1 MWVQG
6 VGARDPKCAR
16 RTVFEDACENA
27 CKVAPSA
34 ENKAAQGGDE
44 APSTLALSRALQTAL
59 RTTAEVLRGLP
70 VLLPGLPVLL
80 PGLRVPLQGSREE
93 ALRVGSWTTT
103 RRVRRKIST
112 TRSDSAS
119 IS

>member
-1 MWVQG
+1 MWVKG
-6 VGARDPKCAR
+6 VGARDPKGAR

-27 CKVAPSA
+27 CKDAQSA
-34 ENKAAQGGDE
+34 EKQAAQDGDE

-70 VLLPGLPVLL
+70 VLLPGL
-80 PGLRVPLQGSREE
+80 REPLQGSREE
-93 ALRVGSWTTT
+93 ASRIGSWTTT

-112 TRSDSAS
+112 TRSDSA
-119 IS
+119 

>member
-70 VLLPGLPVLL
+70 VLLPGL
-80 PGLRVPLQGSREE
+80 REPLQGSREE
-93 ALRVGSWTTT
+93 ASHIGSWTTT
-103 RRVRRKIST
+103 RRVRRKISR
-112 TRSDSAS
+112 TRSNNAS

>member
-1 MWVQG
+1 MWVKG
-6 VGARDPKCAR
+6 VGARAPKGAR

-27 CKVAPSA
+27 CKDAQSA
-34 ENKAAQGGDE
+34 ENKAAQDGDE

-59 RTTAEVLRGLP
+59 RTTAEVLR
-70 VLLPGLPVLL
+70 GLPVLL

-103 RRVRRKIST
+103 RRVRRKISR
-112 TRSDSAS
+112 TRSDSA
-119 IS
+119 